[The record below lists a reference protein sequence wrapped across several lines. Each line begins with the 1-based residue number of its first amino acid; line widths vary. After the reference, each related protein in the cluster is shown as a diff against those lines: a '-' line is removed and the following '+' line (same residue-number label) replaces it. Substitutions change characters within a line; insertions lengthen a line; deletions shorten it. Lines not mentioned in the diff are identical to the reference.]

1 MSDAPLKT
9 LILGTGPLACAAF
22 DAIAGG
28 AVAEGAP
35 GGLKVLMFID
45 TGDGA
50 MVGEEVMGLRVQGGL
65 GDLPRLKIQGAQAA
79 FPACEDPEQ
88 RAKAL
93 EAAGKV
99 KYRLISL
106 KHPSAIIS
114 AGATI
119 GEGGFIGPLA
129 VIGAGAKVGKGV
141 NVGAGVIIEAGAT
154 IGDGAS
160 IGAGAIIGPGA
171 KVAAGTAVGLGE
183 VVK

>member
-1 MSDAPLKT
+1 MSDAPLKL

-45 TGDGA
+45 TGDGS

-65 GDLPRLKIQGAQAA
+65 GDMPRLKIQGANAA
-79 FPACEDPEQ
+79 FPACEDAEQ
-88 RAKAL
+88 RARAL

-99 KYRLISL
+99 KYKLISL

-114 AGATI
+114 QGAQV
-119 GEGGFIGPLA
+119 GEGGFIGPL
-129 VIGAGAKVGKGV
+129 VVVGAGAKIGKGV
-141 NVGAGVIIEAGAT
+141 NVSAGVIVEPGAT
-154 IGDGAS
+154 VGDGAS

-171 KVAAGTAVGLGE
+171 KVAAGAAVGPGE